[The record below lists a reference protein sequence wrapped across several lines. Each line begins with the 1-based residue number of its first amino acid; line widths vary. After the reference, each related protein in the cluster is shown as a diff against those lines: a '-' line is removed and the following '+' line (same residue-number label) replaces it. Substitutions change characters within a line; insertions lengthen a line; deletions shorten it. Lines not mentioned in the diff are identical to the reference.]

1 MTLIGGF
8 GYYPKLRME
17 RHSALGQSLY
27 RDSTV
32 NRVEW
37 KHFVMERV
45 ARHYIPKIHVA
56 GKKHLA
62 AFGALE
68 EREVPRIILPN
79 HNSHADTVAISSM
92 LEREGYR
99 SMADGLVNYLG
110 IRLLKL
116 RFVNKMLDSYSYI
129 PVWPPT
135 EKPVTKEARR
145 IAYVLTRNAVI
156 ATDNNVSANRTH
168 CLNMEGG
175 RSYSGSLK
183 ELEEV
188 CETLGHQLYRIPNLT
203 AIALGIV
210 GTDIVLPQGKAI
222 PRKSDV
228 EMNVGEPFLVR
239 DLADE
244 TLPKHEMYA
253 KLAHDV
259 VNIIADL
266 LPCEYKQAYVAAG
279 AS

>member
-1 MTLIGGF
+1 
-8 GYYPKLRME
+8 ME
-17 RHSALGQSLY
+17 RHPSLGQRLY

-32 NRVEW
+32 NRVGW
-37 KHFVMERV
+37 KHAVMEHVV
-45 ARHYIPKIHVA
+45 ARHYIPNIDVIDR
-56 GKKHLA
+56 KHLVR
-62 AFGALE
+62 FGDLGE
-68 EREVPRIILPN
+68 DGFPRMILPN
-79 HNSHADTVAISSM
+79 HNSNSDTVAISSM

-99 SMADGLVNYLG
+99 RLADGLVNYLG

-116 RFVNKMLDSYSYI
+116 RFVNKWLDSYSYI

-135 EKPVTKEARR
+135 ERLVTREDKKKAF
-145 IAYVLTRNAVI
+145 VLTKNALI
-156 ATDNNVSANRTH
+156 ATDNNVAANRTL

-175 RSYSGSLK
+175 RSYNGTLK
-183 ELEEV
+183 ELDEV

-210 GTDIVLPQGKAI
+210 GTDVVLPRGKAI

-228 EMNVGEPFLVR
+228 EVRIGEPFLVR

-259 VNIIADL
+259 MHMIADL
-266 LPCEYKQAYVAAG
+266 LPSKYKQAYVAES